1 MKKAQ
6 QKYQEVE
13 SDFHATLNTD
23 DSSGFF
29 IIFPTFILNKN
40 AKARK
45 FQKNWVY

>member
-13 SDFHATLNTD
+13 SDFHAILNTD

-29 IIFPTFILNKN
+29 IIFSYFYFK
-40 AKARK
+40 
-45 FQKNWVY
+45 QKCQS